1 MNGVLLI
8 NKPTNITSHGVVKH
22 IRQMTKLKVG
32 HTGTL
37 DPQAT
42 GVLIVML
49 GSATKLS
56 PYLNLST
63 KKYVATC
70 QLGQKTDTGDIW
82 GEVIE
87 ERKAIDVTQP
97 QLEEILNSFLG
108 ESYQKTP
115 MVSAAKIK
123 GKKLYEYHREGQVID
138 TPLRKIEVYDISLL
152 SINDNSFTF
161 EATVSSG
168 TYIRTL
174 CEDIATK
181 LETIGTMSALNR
193 VGIGDFTIDQC
204 IDLKDLT
211 YLNWQ
216 SHLISKKDAL
226 TGLPYVHVNDPQP
239 IFFGKPME
247 FKSEHDEVVVLFKD
261 EVLAIYQRDEN
272 SNVYKS
278 KRGLW

>member
-22 IRQMTKLKVG
+22 IRQLTKLKVG

-42 GVLIVML
+42 GVLIIML
-49 GSATKLS
+49 GSATKLA
-56 PYLNLST
+56 PYLNLAT

-70 QLGQKTDTGDIW
+70 QLGQKSDTGDIW
-82 GEVIE
+82 GEIIE
-87 ERKAIDVTQP
+87 ERKPVDFIKD
-97 QLEEILNSFLG
+97 QLTEILISFLG

-115 MVSAAKIK
+115 MVSAAKVK
-123 GKKLYEYHREGQVID
+123 GKKLYEYHREGKVID
-138 TPLRKIEVYDISLL
+138 TPMRKVEIFNISLL
-152 SINDNSFTF
+152 GMDENSFTF

-181 LETIGTMSALNR
+181 LGTIGTMSALNR
-193 VGIGDFTIDQC
+193 IGIGDFTIDQC
-204 IDLKDLT
+204 IDLKELSIQ
-211 YLNWQ
+211 NWQ
-216 SHLISKKDAL
+216 EHLISKKDAL
-226 TGLPYVHVNDPQP
+226 IGLPYVHVNNPQP
-239 IFFGKPME
+239 IYFGKPME